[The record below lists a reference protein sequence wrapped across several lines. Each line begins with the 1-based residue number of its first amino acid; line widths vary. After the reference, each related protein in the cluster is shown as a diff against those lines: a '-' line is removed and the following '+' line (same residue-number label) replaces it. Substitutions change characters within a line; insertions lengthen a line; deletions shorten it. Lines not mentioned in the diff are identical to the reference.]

1 VHSATN
7 LGPPLELFGQPLLHG
22 AAIEIRLVPCPLS
35 EIWSSRISL
44 LCDLIEPLNITAQF
58 ADKYRHITNCRW
70 AESVEIAQQ
79 LRHTVLYGPGLK
91 SIGRLFRVIAND
103 RPT

>member
-1 VHSATN
+1 MHSATN

-22 AAIEIRLVPCPLS
+22 AAIEIRLVLCPLS

-44 LCDLIEPLNITAQF
+44 LCDLIEPLNITAQL

-79 LRHTVLYGPGLK
+79 LRHAHG
-91 SIGRLFRVIAND
+91 VIRTWSEIYWTPFSRN
-103 RPT
+103 RK